1 MSVDTQTRATLVR
14 LPDGRTLD
22 VLVAGPTQGLPLVFH
37 YGTPCGLAEFD
48 PMIDAASERGLR
60 TIIYARPGY
69 ARSTSAPGRMVSDAA
84 VDTAHLLNVLGHHH
98 FVTIGWSGGGPHALA
113 CAAGLPGRCLAAAT
127 IAGVAPYQVDG
138 LDWLNG
144 MGRDNL
150 EEYGTA
156 LHGESELGA
165 YLAVAAADMAQVA
178 PHGVADTLGEQLAEI
193 DQRTLTGAFAEF
205 MATMLSSALS
215 TGVDGWRDDD
225 LAFMGEWGFG
235 FDRIA
240 PVSIWQG
247 GQDRMVPYQHGIWLA
262 ENIAGARSH
271 LFPEEGHLSLAA
283 EMFPDILD
291 DLLDL
296 TGHVF

>member
-1 MSVDTQTRATLVR
+1 MSVGTQIDITLVR

-22 VLVAGPTQGLPLVFH
+22 VLLAGPSDGLPLVYH
-37 YGTPCGLAEFD
+37 YGTPCGLAWFD

-60 TIIYARPGY
+60 TIVYARPGY
-69 ARSTSAPGRMVSDAA
+69 ARSTPAPGRMVSDAA
-84 VDTAHLLNVLGHHH
+84 ADTAHLLNALGRHD
-98 FVTIGWSGGGPHALA
+98 FVTVGWSGGGPHALA
-113 CAAGLPGRCLAAAT
+113 CAAGLPGRCLAAST

-144 MGRDNL
+144 MGPDNL

-165 YLAVAAADMAQVA
+165 YLAVAAAGMVRADST
-178 PHGVADTLGEQLAEI
+178 GVADTFGEQLASV

-215 TGVDGWRDDD
+215 AGIDGWRDDD

-235 FDRIA
+235 LDRIA
-240 PVSIWQG
+240 PVSVWQG
-247 GQDRMVPYQHGIWLA
+247 GQDRMVPYGHGVWLA

-271 LFPEEGHLSLAA
+271 LFPEQGHLSLAA
-283 EMFPDILD
+283 DMFPAILD

-296 TGHVF
+296 AGF